1 MPAIKSFAV
10 FGETVEILTTGEM
23 TGGFSAT
30 LTQISPPGGGPP
42 PHLHQRE
49 DETFYVVEGE
59 YEFLENGQWRAV
71 AQGEAVFARR
81 GSVHTFRNVGSAPG
95 KMLIFC
101 APAGMETYLEAIST
115 LSMPADVAQ
124 LLAIAERY
132 GTSFPGPG

>member
-1 MPAIKSFAV
+1 MPAIKTFAV
-10 FGETVEILTTGEM
+10 FGEPIEILTTGEM
-23 TGGFSAT
+23 TGGVSAT

-81 GSVHTFRNVGSAPG
+81 GSVCTPFATWDRHR
-95 KMLIFC
+95 
-101 APAGMETYLEAIST
+101 
-115 LSMPADVAQ
+115 
-124 LLAIAERY
+124 ERC
-132 GTSFPGPG
+132 